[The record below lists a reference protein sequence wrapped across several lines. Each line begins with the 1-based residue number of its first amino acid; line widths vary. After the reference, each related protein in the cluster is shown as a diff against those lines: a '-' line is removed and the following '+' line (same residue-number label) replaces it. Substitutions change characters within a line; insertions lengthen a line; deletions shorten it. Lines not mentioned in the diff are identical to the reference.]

1 MGERCPMTEAMGAG
15 GDERGGGG
23 RGWGAHSGLGDHAA
37 TTAVRKVSH
46 MGRRESE

>member
-15 GDERGGGG
+15 GDERGGG